1 MSPRFNIE
9 ILGFMLIYIV
19 VLGFMPIPKF
29 LEQKPD
35 THKEF
40 VFQAPTF
47 MNSKLLNHSILF
59 LNQ

>member
-35 THKEF
+35 THTEF
-40 VFQAPTF
+40 LCF
-47 MNSKLLNHSILF
+47 KLPLL
-59 LNQ
+59 